1 MLLSTITLSDY
12 LILSGLLFSI
22 GVFGVLTRK
31 NAIAVLMG
39 IELMLNAANIN
50 LVAFSKFIDTG
61 LNGQIFALFSIVI
74 AAAEVAVALAIV
86 ISIYKTTR
94 TIDLDKEDTL
104 KVTFNSPSLC
114 RQRAFHP
121 EVRRSLLLSLP

>member
-1 MLLSTITLSDY
+1 MTVGNVSLTYY

-39 IELMLNAANIN
+39 VELMLNAANIN
-50 LVAFSKFIDTG
+50 LVTFSRFIDTG
-61 LNGQIFALFSIVI
+61 INGQIFALFSIVV

-86 ISIYKTTR
+86 IAIYKATR
-94 TIDLDKEDTL
+94 TIDLDKENTL
-104 KVTFNSPSLC
+104 KG
-114 RQRAFHP
+114 
-121 EVRRSLLLSLP
+121 

>member
-12 LILSGLLFSI
+12 LVLSGLLFSI

-31 NAIAVLMG
+31 NANAVLMG

-104 KVTFNSPSLC
+104 KG
-114 RQRAFHP
+114 
-121 EVRRSLLLSLP
+121 

>member
-12 LILSGLLFSI
+12 LVLSGLLFSI

-50 LVAFSKFIDTG
+50 LVAFAKFVDIG
-61 LNGQIFALFSIVI
+61 LSGQVFALFSIVI

-86 ISIYKTTR
+86 ISIYKSTR

-104 KVTFNSPSLC
+104 KG
-114 RQRAFHP
+114 
-121 EVRRSLLLSLP
+121 

>member
-12 LILSGLLFSI
+12 LVLSGLLFSI

-104 KVTFNSPSLC
+104 KG
-114 RQRAFHP
+114 
-121 EVRRSLLLSLP
+121 

>member
-12 LILSGLLFSI
+12 LVLSGLLFSI

-50 LVAFSKFIDTG
+50 LVAFAKFVDTG
-61 LNGQIFALFSIVI
+61 LSGQVFALFSIVI

-86 ISIYKTTR
+86 ISIYKSTR

-104 KVTFNSPSLC
+104 KG
-114 RQRAFHP
+114 
-121 EVRRSLLLSLP
+121 

>member
-1 MLLSTITLSDY
+1 MIVSYITLSDY

-39 IELMLNAANIN
+39 VELMLNAANIN
-50 LVAFSKFIDTG
+50 LVAFSKFVDTG
-61 LNGQIFALFSIVI
+61 LNGQIFALFSIVV

-104 KVTFNSPSLC
+104 KG
-114 RQRAFHP
+114 
-121 EVRRSLLLSLP
+121 

>member
-104 KVTFNSPSLC
+104 KG
-114 RQRAFHP
+114 
-121 EVRRSLLLSLP
+121 

>member
-1 MLLSTITLSDY
+1 MMLAPITLQDY

-50 LVAFSKFIDTG
+50 LVAFSKFIDPG
-61 LNGQIFALFSIVI
+61 IHGQVFALFSIVI

-86 ISIYKTTR
+86 IAIYKTTR
-94 TIDLDKEDTL
+94 TIDLDKEDTM
-104 KVTFNSPSLC
+104 KG
-114 RQRAFHP
+114 
-121 EVRRSLLLSLP
+121 

>member
-1 MLLSTITLSDY
+1 MLSPISLQDY

-39 IELMLNAANIN
+39 VELMLNAANIN
-50 LVAFSKFIDTG
+50 LVAFSKFIDRG
-61 LNGQIFALFSIVI
+61 IQGQIFALFSIVI

-86 ISIYKTTR
+86 IAVYKTTR
-94 TIDLDKEDTL
+94 TIDLDKEDSM
-104 KVTFNSPSLC
+104 KG
-114 RQRAFHP
+114 
-121 EVRRSLLLSLP
+121 

>member
-1 MLLSTITLSDY
+1 MPVLIVTLSDY

-50 LVAFSKFIDTG
+50 LVAFAKFVDTG
-61 LNGQIFALFSIVI
+61 VNGQVFALFSIVI

-104 KVTFNSPSLC
+104 KG
-114 RQRAFHP
+114 
-121 EVRRSLLLSLP
+121 

>member
-1 MLLSTITLSDY
+1 MELLSVTLTDY

-39 IELMLNAANIN
+39 VELMLNSANIN
-50 LVAFSKFIDTG
+50 LVAFCKFVDTG
-61 LNGQIFALFSIVI
+61 VSGQVFALFSIVI

-86 ISIYKTTR
+86 IAIYKATR

-104 KVTFNSPSLC
+104 KG
-114 RQRAFHP
+114 
-121 EVRRSLLLSLP
+121 

>member
-1 MLLSTITLSDY
+1 MIVSYITLSDY

-39 IELMLNAANIN
+39 VELMLNAANIN

-104 KVTFNSPSLC
+104 KG
-114 RQRAFHP
+114 
-121 EVRRSLLLSLP
+121 